1 MNLLS
6 EYVLIDSPT
15 YAKQQLRAPNNDTK
29 QRARQQKQVEIEEE
43 EVEEEGIEYDTHIVY
58 SPSKEVVELGSED
71 WDKDS
76 VSEREQEPMT
86 APVYEEESD
95 TDIPFPTPVQK
106 RIKRANAG
114 TNQRYKD

>member
-1 MNLLS
+1 MWRRRILRGIYSLVILS
-6 EYVLIDSPT
+6 ICYT
-15 YAKQQLRAPNNDTK
+15 
-29 QRARQQKQVEIEEE
+29 
-43 EVEEEGIEYDTHIVY
+43 
-58 SPSKEVVELGSED
+58 SED